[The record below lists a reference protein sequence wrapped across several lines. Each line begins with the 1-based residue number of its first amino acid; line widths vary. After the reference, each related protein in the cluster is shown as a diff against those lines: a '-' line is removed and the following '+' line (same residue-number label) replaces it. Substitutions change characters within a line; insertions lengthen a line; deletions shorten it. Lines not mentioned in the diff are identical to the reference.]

1 LLGLKPYRSGFLA
14 RLGGKIEDLG
24 TSLARR
30 RSVVATWIDVGA
42 HLGEQTIGFAQS
54 NPGLTV
60 FAFEPNWR
68 VARKAMGK
76 LRNFVVIPMAVSEED
91 GTSVFHVTKADEAS
105 SLLPFD
111 AEGLGRWAGRELL
124 RLESKIQ
131 VPTIRLDTFMNLMEI
146 ESVDYLKID
155 AQGADLKV
163 LRSAGSRLRDVQNIQ
178 LEVDIS
184 PVRLYQGSPSFDEI
198 VQYLNEQG
206 FSLTDREI
214 QIKGCEEN
222 LRFVRRTGSR

>member
-1 LLGLKPYRSGFLA
+1 
-14 RLGGKIEDLG
+14 
-24 TSLARR
+24 
-30 RSVVATWIDVGA
+30 VATWIDVGA
-42 HLGEQTIGFAQS
+42 HLGEQTIGFAHS

-68 VARKAMGK
+68 VAGKAMGK
-76 LRNFVVIPMAVSEED
+76 LRNFVVIPMAVAEED

-111 AEGLGRWAGRELL
+111 AEGLSRWEGRELL
-124 RLESKIQ
+124 RLESKVQ

-163 LRSAGSRLRDVQNIQ
+163 LRSAGSRLRDVQEIQ

-184 PVRLYQGSPSFDEI
+184 PVRLYQGSPSFDDI
-198 VQYLNEQG
+198 LQYLSGQG
-206 FSLTDREI
+206 FSLADREI
-214 QIKGCEEN
+214 QIEGCEEN
-222 LRFVRRTGSR
+222 LTFIRREGSK